1 MRQQFWGNQRRF
13 IDEDTASTSDSS
25 ATLGFLCHSY
35 RVILALAFRR
45 IVAVVDVS
53 ACCSSFGMS
62 LDKAAAAGRQAIL
75 LNELGLDEPVDLVEE
90 LVYVID
96 GSGGESMF
104 TSTVLVGIDGLTAP
118 HIVLPSVFGTR
129 LQIGQRS

>member
-1 MRQQFWGNQRRF
+1 M
-13 IDEDTASTSDSS
+13 
-25 ATLGFLCHSY
+25 CHSY

-45 IVAVVDVS
+45 IVAV
-53 ACCSSFGMS
+53 AP
-62 LDKAAAAGRQAIL
+62 LAAPHLERRSTKRQPQDAKPF

>member
-1 MRQQFWGNQRRF
+1 
-13 IDEDTASTSDSS
+13 
-25 ATLGFLCHSY
+25 
-35 RVILALAFRR
+35 
-45 IVAVVDVS
+45 
-53 ACCSSFGMS
+53 MS

-104 TSTVLVGIDGLTAP
+104 TSTELLGIDGLTAP

-129 LQIGQRS
+129 LQIVQRS